1 MLGTVTSVLQCPLP
15 FVVLR
20 RLGLLYLHL
29 QQVRLASA
37 PNDIMEFFRPY
48 LMLILIQHGH
58 RTDLAEIL
66 LHPNREWAIIMAWVI
81 GIKY

>member
-1 MLGTVTSVLQCPLP
+1 
-15 FVVLR
+15 
-20 RLGLLYLHL
+20 
-29 QQVRLASA
+29 
-37 PNDIMEFFRPY
+37 MEFFRPY